1 MRETRTYSFGL
12 ACALAVS
19 AVLGVSAAAQTGK
32 IDKQSFGQL
41 ERGHYLTIV
50 GDCAACHTLPGSG
63 HEFAGGRII
72 ETPFGQLMSPNITP
86 DPVTGIGAWTDDEFV
101 NALTKGT
108 GRNGTRLYPAMPYTY
123 YTKVTRDDALAIRAY
138 LNSIPAV
145 QNKVRSNQLPFPL
158 DIRLGLAGWDE
169 LFFTPGE
176 FKPDPNKSAEWNR
189 GAYLAQGLE
198 HCGLCHTPKNALG
211 GDDTSR
217 VNQGYKLQGW
227 FAPNITNDPRL
238 GLGGWSVDEI
248 ADYLKYGH
256 NKTTNATGLMSET
269 INLSTSQL
277 SDDDV
282 RAIAVYLKDQPGDP
296 FAASAHNNNQAA
308 AAPAAPDQNVMKAG
322 AQIYADECSGCHT
335 PNGKGVPGLFPS
347 LNGAPSVQQTDPGS
361 LLHVVLR
368 GALAVATPKAP
379 TGPEM
384 PAFEWLLNDDQIAAV
399 LTYIRN
405 SWGNSAPAVSAG
417 DASKAR
423 KELAERSD

>member
-12 ACALAVS
+12 ACALAVI

-72 ETPFGQLMSPNITP
+72 ETPFGQLISPNITP

-123 YTKVTRDDALAIRAY
+123 YTKVTHDDALAIRAY

-158 DIRLGLAGWDE
+158 DIRLGLAAWDE

-176 FKPDPNKSAEWNR
+176 FKPDPNKSAE
-189 GAYLAQGLE
+189 
-198 HCGLCHTPKNALG
+198 
-211 GDDTSR
+211 
-217 VNQGYKLQGW
+217 
-227 FAPNITNDPRL
+227 
-238 GLGGWSVDEI
+238 
-248 ADYLKYGH
+248 
-256 NKTTNATGLMSET
+256 T

-277 SDDDV
+277 NDDDV
-282 RAIAVYLKDQPGDP
+282 RGIAVYLKDQPGDP
-296 FAASAHNNNQAA
+296 FAASAHSNQTA
-308 AAPAAPDQNVMKAG
+308 AAPAAAPDQNVMKVG

-368 GALAVATPKAP
+368 GALSVATAKAP

-417 DASKAR
+417 EASKAR